1 MEQKIKTDSQLK
13 RELNLLDAVGIGLG
27 AIVGAGIFVVSGV
40 AAGMAGPAMLIS
52 LLIAGLAAA
61 CNGLSSAQ
69 LAARFPKAGGTYEY
83 GYELIHP
90 LAGFSAGW
98 MFLASK
104 LAAGGVVA
112 LGLGSYW
119 VRFFPGMDQRWIAT
133 VAALLLVIANLA
145 GIKKAGLLNR
155 LIVSITLLALL
166 YFILAGTSKID
177 PTNFAPFAPQ
187 GFSGVAR
194 ATGVLFFAFTG
205 YARIA
210 TLGEEVRNPQK
221 TIPRAI
227 VITLIISFVLY
238 SLIVFVALGTVGAT
252 EIARG
257 ESPIFAAA
265 EVIGND
271 YPALLNIIGV
281 AAITA
286 MLGVLLSQILGTSRV
301 FFAMGRRGDMP
312 HFFSKVSP
320 NAVPIY
326 GVLASGAVVLLT
338 IWLGELVAVTQ
349 AASFTILIYY
359 GIANFAALRLANEE
373 RFLPRWIS
381 ALGLLL
387 CILMA
392 ASLALQ
398 IIIAGI
404 ILLIIGLVLRIILHR
419 IYN

>member
-1 MEQKIKTDSQLK
+1 
-13 RELNLLDAVGIGLG
+13 
-27 AIVGAGIFVVSGV
+27 
-40 AAGMAGPAMLIS
+40 
-52 LLIAGLAAA
+52 
-61 CNGLSSAQ
+61 
-69 LAARFPKAGGTYEY
+69 
-83 GYELIHP
+83 
-90 LAGFSAGW
+90 
-98 MFLASK
+98 
-104 LAAGGVVA
+104 
-112 LGLGSYW
+112 
-119 VRFFPGMDQRWIAT
+119 
-133 VAALLLVIANLA
+133 
-145 GIKKAGLLNR
+145 LNR

-166 YFILAGTSKID
+166 YFVLAGTSKID
-177 PTNFAPFAPQ
+177 PTNFTPFAPQ

-210 TLGEEVRNPQK
+210 TLGEEVRKPQK

-252 EIARG
+252 EMARG

-265 EVIGND
+265 EVIGNN

-312 HFFSKVSP
+312 HFFSKVSS

-326 GVLASGAVVLLT
+326 GVLVSGAIVLLT

-359 GIANFAALRLANEE
+359 GIANFAALRLAKEE

-381 ALGLLL
+381 GLGLLL

-404 ILLIIGLVLRIILHR
+404 ILLVVELV
-419 IYN
+419 